1 MDPHYIRPLDV
12 QVEAVFDPASND
24 FFKHGRAKRF
34 LLQDETGTTLGR
46 VAAFVNEKKAH
57 GFAQATGGQ
66 AVFEC
71 IDDRDAAVP
80 PFDAA
85 KEWPQGHGMEAR
97 EGPTYV
103 G

>member
-46 VAAFVNEKKAH
+46 VAAFINEKKAY
-57 GFAQATGGQ
+57 GFAQPTGGMGFF
-66 AVFEC
+66 AC
-71 IDDRDAAVP
+71 IDNRDAAFLLRSEEHMAQLQSHPHLVCRLLL
-80 PFDAA
+80 
-85 KEWPQGHGMEAR
+85 E
-97 EGPTYV
+97 
-103 G
+103 